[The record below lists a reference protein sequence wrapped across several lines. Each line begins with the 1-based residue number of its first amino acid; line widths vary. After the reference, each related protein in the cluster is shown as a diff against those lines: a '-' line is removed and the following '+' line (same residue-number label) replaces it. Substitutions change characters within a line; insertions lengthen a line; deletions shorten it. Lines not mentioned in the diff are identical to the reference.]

1 MPKDLLDFER
11 VRRNFDRMR
20 DPVPES
26 IPDRFA
32 SVRPPL
38 DPFVAAR
45 DALAK
50 LRKEALAGFPDRH
63 EALVPFLDRA
73 AAIVER
79 LAGSDPKPDNKGNAS
94 EGKEAEE
101 PADLRAELVE
111 QIQNV
116 EDLCEAFAQRGRA

>member
-1 MPKDLLDFER
+1 MPKDLIDVER
-11 VRRNFDRMR
+11 VRRNFDRVR
-20 DPVPES
+20 DPVPED

-45 DALAK
+45 DALAR

-79 LAGSDPKPDNKGNAS
+79 LEKGDP
-94 EGKEAEE
+94 E
-101 PADLRAELVE
+101 PAGEGEKPKAPAELRAELTE
-111 QIQNV
+111 QIENV
-116 EDLCEAFAQRGRA
+116 EDLCEAFAQRGRR

>member
-20 DPVPES
+20 DPVPEN

-45 DALAK
+45 DALAR

-63 EALVPFLDRA
+63 EALLPFLDRA

-79 LAGSDPKPDNKGNAS
+79 LASPDPDT
-94 EGKEAEE
+94 GKANDGEEAVE